1 MNFIIYGIYNEL
13 NDELL
18 YVGCSNDYI
27 KRKRTHLS
35 NIKHI
40 NTNSK
45 IKLYQYIKDNNIIIK
60 FNILIS
66 LNNITKDDMAIIEN
80 NLINIYK
87 PLLNVRKAISNY
99 RDIKRDYQHEKYI
112 NRRFIKDL
120 MNVEF

>member
-35 NIKHI
+35 NIKHF

-45 IKLYQYIKDNNIIIK
+45 IKLYQYIKDNNINIK

-99 RDIKRDYQHEKYI
+99 RNIKRDYQHEKYI

-120 MNVEF
+120 MNVEI

>member
-1 MNFIIYGIYNEL
+1 
-13 NDELL
+13 
-18 YVGCSNDYI
+18 
-27 KRKRTHLS
+27 
-35 NIKHI
+35 
-40 NTNSK
+40 
-45 IKLYQYIKDNNIIIK
+45 
-60 FNILIS
+60 
-66 LNNITKDDMAIIEN
+66 MAIIEN